1 MEKSSIQEKLYLYLF
16 SFIPLSIVLGPS
28 ISLSNILIIDLM
40 FLVNLFFIKNF
51 KLETKYEITLFFII
65 YLYLICNSF
74 ISISFQEGA
83 LRNFGFLRFIIIF
96 CTINYFFHTSK
107 NTDRI
112 FNIWSITIFIVVLD
126 SIIEFTFGKNLLG
139 YGDKLYSDRIVSFFK
154 DEPIVGGYLLGFVF
168 IVSGFYFDKFIN
180 KSLKYK
186 LILTFIILVL
196 FGCILITGERSNG
209 IKAIIGLTL
218 FIFLNKN
225 IKFNSKI
232 FLLFLSIIISSLI
245 IFNSSYLKIRYGQQ
259 LFTQIFDKN
268 QREKF
273 IENNIYLK
281 LYKSGFAIFK
291 DHPIFGVGNKNYR
304 VITTQ
309 NIETKANDQY
319 MLSTH
324 PHQIYIELLS
334 EHGLVG
340 SLILLSIFFTLIFKN
355 LKIIIL
361 SRNSVQ
367 LGCLI
372 YLIINFLPV
381 LPSGSFFNDFSS
393 TLFWLNLSILY
404 ACNKQTNIF
413 SKY

>member
-16 SFIPLSIVLGPS
+16 SFIPLSIILGPS
-28 ISLSNILIIDLM
+28 ISLANILIINLI

-51 KLETKYEITLFFII
+51 KLETKYEITLLFII

-96 CTINYFFHTSK
+96 CAINYFFHTSK

-112 FNIWSITIFIVVLD
+112 LNIWSITIFIVILD

-281 LYKSGFAIFK
+281 LYKSGFEIFK

-309 NIETKANDQY
+309 NIETKVNDQY

-324 PHQIYIELLS
+324 PHQIHIELLS

-372 YLIINFLPV
+372 YLIINFLPI
-381 LPSGSFFNDFSS
+381 LPSGSFFSDFSL
-393 TLFWLNLSILY
+393 TLFCLNLSILY

>member
-28 ISLSNILIIDLM
+28 ISLANILIIDLI

-139 YGDKLYSDRIVSFFK
+139 YGDQLYSNRIVSFFK

-319 MLSTH
+319 MLNTH

-372 YLIINFLPV
+372 YLIINFLPI
-381 LPSGSFFNDFSS
+381 LPSGSFFNDFSL

>member
-16 SFIPLSIVLGPS
+16 SFIPLSIVLGSS
-28 ISLSNILIIDLM
+28 ISLANILIIDLI

-139 YGDKLYSDRIVSFFK
+139 YGDQLYSNRIVSFFK

-268 QREKF
+268 QREQF

-291 DHPIFGVGNKNYR
+291 DHPMFGVGNKNYR

-319 MLSTH
+319 MLNTH

-372 YLIINFLPV
+372 YLIINFLPI
-381 LPSGSFFNDFSS
+381 LPSGSFFNDFSL